1 MPPKAKKTSE
11 PKEKAE
17 KEKKSAKTPRA
28 KKSTLEKGE
37 STKKTKS
44 DSSKKKTSAKP
55 SIVKAR
61 AEERA
66 LSEEGSIAPPTSHL
80 VSAFD
85 LFKRKSGPA
94 RQVPSV
100 ARLAPATGFK
110 GTPNP
115 VSKEKPAVSPAQSP
129 APAAHV
135 HPIPAASKPVAEE
148 PKKNAPQA
156 SAATAP
162 PAPAPKS
169 TPASS
174 SPKTAPLPA
183 APPKAVPP
191 VQPRPVIKTHPLP
204 TKPQPKPQS
213 GAKPALNL
221 SAPPASPSVQ
231 AKPALRVLE
240 VPSII
245 TVREL
250 AEKMEATPNE
260 LIKKLMSLGI
270 FATINQRLEIDA
282 AMIIAQ
288 EFNYELKVTAMYKEE
303 EIETARGQKDS
314 SENLKS
320 RPPIITVMGH
330 VDHGKTSLLD
340 AIRSSNVAT
349 GEAGGITQHIGA
361 YKVATPKGVL
371 VFLDTPGHEAF
382 TAMRSR
388 GAKVTDIVVLVVSAV
403 DGIMPQTIEAID
415 HAKAAGVPI
424 VVAVNKID
432 LPGANPQKIR
442 QDLALHGLNPEEWGG
457 KTIFVDVSAKKK
469 TNIDHLLE
477 MLSLQAELL
486 DLKANYDR
494 AASGIVLEA
503 KMDPQRGSVA
513 TLLVQSGVLNIGD
526 PLVVGL
532 CHGKV
537 KALVDEHGQRLEK
550 AEPATPV
557 EVLGLSKT
565 PQAGDIFSVVKS
577 EKEARE
583 IAEERQKLNR
593 EQVLAHQRHVSLV
606 SLKSQLGSTTKDL
619 NIILKADVQGSLQ
632 ALRDSLES
640 LSTKECQVRIVHA
653 GLGSANESDV
663 LLASASNAIIF
674 LFNSSSEA
682 RARELAAREEVE
694 IRSYKIIYD
703 LIADVK
709 AALEGL
715 LAPEIVEV
723 VVGKAE
729 VREIFP
735 LKGKAF
741 VAGSFVRE
749 GKVSRGAFARVIRN
763 GAKVFEGKVVNLKR
777 FKDEVKEVEKN
788 LECGIQIDGNVSY
801 QQGDTLEIFVK
812 ESRTRRLESA

>member
-37 STKKTKS
+37 STKKAKS
-44 DSSKKKTSAKP
+44 DSPKKKTSAKP

-115 VSKEKPAVSPAQSP
+115 VAKEKPAVSPAQSP
-129 APAAHV
+129 VPAPAAQV
-135 HPIPAASKPVAEE
+135 HPVPAASKPVAEE

-162 PAPAPKS
+162 PAPTPKS

-174 SPKTAPLPA
+174 PPKTVPLPA

-191 VQPRPVIKTHPLP
+191 AQPRPVIKTHPLP
-204 TKPQPKPQS
+204 TKPQPRPQS

-361 YKVATPKGVL
+361 YRVTTPKGVL
-371 VFLDTPGHEAF
+371 VFFRYPGPRGVYCHARPWR
-382 TAMRSR
+382 RS
-388 GAKVTDIVVLVVSAV
+388 
-403 DGIMPQTIEAID
+403 
-415 HAKAAGVPI
+415 
-424 VVAVNKID
+424 
-432 LPGANPQKIR
+432 
-442 QDLALHGLNPEEWGG
+442 
-457 KTIFVDVSAKKK
+457 
-469 TNIDHLLE
+469 
-477 MLSLQAELL
+477 
-486 DLKANYDR
+486 
-494 AASGIVLEA
+494 
-503 KMDPQRGSVA
+503 
-513 TLLVQSGVLNIGD
+513 
-526 PLVVGL
+526 
-532 CHGKV
+532 
-537 KALVDEHGQRLEK
+537 
-550 AEPATPV
+550 
-557 EVLGLSKT
+557 
-565 PQAGDIFSVVKS
+565 
-577 EKEARE
+577 
-583 IAEERQKLNR
+583 NR
-593 EQVLAHQRHVSLV
+593 H
-606 SLKSQLGSTTKDL
+606 
-619 NIILKADVQGSLQ
+619 
-632 ALRDSLES
+632 
-640 LSTKECQVRIVHA
+640 
-653 GLGSANESDV
+653 
-663 LLASASNAIIF
+663 
-674 LFNSSSEA
+674 
-682 RARELAAREEVE
+682 
-694 IRSYKIIYD
+694 
-703 LIADVK
+703 
-709 AALEGL
+709 
-715 LAPEIVEV
+715 
-723 VVGKAE
+723 
-729 VREIFP
+729 
-735 LKGKAF
+735 
-741 VAGSFVRE
+741 
-749 GKVSRGAFARVIRN
+749 
-763 GAKVFEGKVVNLKR
+763 
-777 FKDEVKEVEKN
+777 
-788 LECGIQIDGNVSY
+788 
-801 QQGDTLEIFVK
+801 
-812 ESRTRRLESA
+812 RRLGRRRR